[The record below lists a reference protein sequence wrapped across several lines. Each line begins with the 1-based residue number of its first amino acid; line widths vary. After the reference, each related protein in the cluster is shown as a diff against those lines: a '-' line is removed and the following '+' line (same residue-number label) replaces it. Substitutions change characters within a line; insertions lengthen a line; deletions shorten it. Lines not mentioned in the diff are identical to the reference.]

1 MSDKPENEKDS
12 GDGELH
18 RGLKPRHIQLI
29 ALGGIIGSGYFLGT
43 GAIVKDNG
51 PGAILAYLLGGL
63 AVYTV
68 MTCLG
73 ELASHIPI
81 AGSFVS
87 YANTFIHPVWG
98 CAVGWSYWLTW
109 VSYVPAEML
118 AAGIIM
124 NKFIP
129 AFSVIQW
136 ALAFG
141 VLITAI
147 NLFEVGAFGETE
159 FWLAL
164 IKIVAIA
171 MFGIL
176 AFLIWLGFIGDQ
188 GSLGTKHLLGDGGF
202 FPMGV
207 WAVFPTMVIIL
218 VNFQG
223 SEIIGIAAAESED
236 PMTSIPDAVNA
247 VTHRIIALYVIPVLL
262 LVSIFPWREGSTGE
276 SIFALAL
283 TRYGLDWAGNLFSFV
298 VLTAAVSC
306 SNSGLYA
313 TSRALFALARE
324 GMAPSWLGRVTSAGV
339 PRNAILLSVGGTW
352 AFLLLF
358 GFAEP
363 ITNFVTGLLGSTP
376 AANPGIATAEAPAEV
391 TESAL
396 FTTLLA
402 LSGFTGGVAW
412 ISICMAQFGFRMAL
426 RRNGIDAKRLKF
438 STPWFPYFT
447 AISILIQIGC
457 LLAVVFR
464 EDLRIS
470 AKIGVPL
477 LLLPA
482 IWYLVKSKREKLDL
496 AALKLAGEKVALEHV
511 MKRINS

>member
-1 MSDKPENEKDS
+1 MSHEPKDA
-12 GDGELH
+12 DQAPQGELH
-18 RGLKPRHIQLI
+18 RGLKNRHVQLI

-43 GAIVKDNG
+43 AAIVKNNG

-73 ELASHIPI
+73 EMASHIPI

-118 AAGIIM
+118 AAGFVM
-124 NKFIP
+124 NQFVP
-129 AFSVIQW
+129 ALSVLVW
-136 ALAFG
+136 ALIFG
-141 VLITAI
+141 AIITAI

-164 IKIVAIA
+164 IKIIAIA
-171 MFGIL
+171 MFGVL
-176 AFLIWLGFIGDQ
+176 AFLIWTGLIGTEGF
-188 GSLGTKHLLGDGGF
+188 LGTKFLLGDGGF
-202 FPMGV
+202 FPAGIL
-207 WAVFPTMVIIL
+207 AVFPTMVIIL

-236 PMTSIPDAVNA
+236 PTSSIPEAVKA
-247 VTHRIIALYVIPVLL
+247 VTHRIIALYVVPVLL
-262 LVSIFPWREGSTGE
+262 LVSIYPWREASIDS
-276 SIFALAL
+276 SIFATAL
-283 TRYGLDWAGNLFSFV
+283 DRYGLGWASSLFSFV
-298 VLTAAVSC
+298 VLTAAISC

-324 GMAPSWLGRVTSAGV
+324 GMAPSWLGRVTPGGV

-352 AFLLLF
+352 AFVIAF
-358 GFAEP
+358 
-363 ITNFVTGLLGSTP
+363 
-376 AANPGIATAEAPAEV
+376 GIAGTD
-391 TESAL
+391 SKI

-412 ISICMAQFGFRMAL
+412 ISICLSQYGFRQAL
-426 RRNGIDAKRLKF
+426 KRHGLDAANLKF
-438 STPWFPYFT
+438 KTPWFPQFT
-447 AISILIQIGC
+447 VISITVQILC
-457 LLAVVFR
+457 LLAVVFNP
-464 EDLRIS
+464 ELRIS
-470 AKIGVPL
+470 AMIGVPL
-477 LLLPA
+477 LILPA
-482 IWYLVKSKREKLDL
+482 VWFLWKAKTEKIDL
-496 AALKLAGEKVALEHV
+496 AALRLAGEKTAMEHV
-511 MKRINS
+511 RQRMGV